1 MLNAL
6 KRKRLVSFAKYA
18 TLITAIIILAFPLY
32 WMLVTSFTQK
42 GEMLNTTSLF
52 PNLSM
57 LTLDNFKSVLFAGQL
72 SVWLANSA
80 FVTICSTA
88 IAIFV
93 STLAAYS
100 MSRFKNIF
108 NKSMGFFLL
117 IIRML
122 PGTLLIVPLYIIFS
136 RMGLINTFPSVI
148 ISDVAF
154 VIPFAT
160 WMMKGF
166 FDTIPFSL
174 EEAARI
180 DGCSIT
186 QAVRIVILPLT
197 IPGLAA
203 TGIYSAILNWSE
215 FLFARTFITNP
226 NRWMITVGVSS
237 YLGEHVIV
245 WGEIMAAAALSI
257 IPIIFVF
264 SFLLKYL
271 ISGITSGAVKG

>member
-1 MLNAL
+1 MFTVLQ
-6 KRKRLVSFAKYA
+6 KKRLASFFKYVS
-18 TLITAIIILAFPLY
+18 LIVTIIVLTFPLY

-42 GEMLNTTSLF
+42 GEMLNTTSVL
-52 PNLSM
+52 PNLNM
-57 LTLDNFKSVLFAGQL
+57 LTLDNFKSVLSAGQL
-72 SVWLANSA
+72 SGWLKNSF

-100 MSRFKNIF
+100 MSRFKNLF
-108 NKSMGFFLL
+108 NNAMGFFLL
-117 IIRML
+117 VVRML
-122 PGTLLIVPLYIIFS
+122 PGTLLIVPLYILFS
-136 RMGLINTFPSVI
+136 KMGLINSFSSVI

-180 DGCSIT
+180 DGCSII
-186 QAVRIVILPLT
+186 QAARIVILPLT

-245 WGEIMAAAALSI
+245 WGEIMATAALSI